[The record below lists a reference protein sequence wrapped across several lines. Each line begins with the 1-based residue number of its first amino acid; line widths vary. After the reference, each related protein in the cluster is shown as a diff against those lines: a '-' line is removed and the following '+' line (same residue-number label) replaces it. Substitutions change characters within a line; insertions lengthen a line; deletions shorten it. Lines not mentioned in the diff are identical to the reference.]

1 MVECLIDSTE
11 GEVTVNRYFVWI
23 YGVPSFHIVGESL
36 IIRTSRDTHFLD
48 NRIILFRM
56 IYIYFGQFYITY
68 DI

>member
-23 YGVPSFHIVGESL
+23 YGVSSFHIVGESL
-36 IIRTSRDTHFLD
+36 IIRTSRDIHSLD

-56 IYIYFGQFYITY
+56 TYIYFGQFDITY
-68 DI
+68 NI